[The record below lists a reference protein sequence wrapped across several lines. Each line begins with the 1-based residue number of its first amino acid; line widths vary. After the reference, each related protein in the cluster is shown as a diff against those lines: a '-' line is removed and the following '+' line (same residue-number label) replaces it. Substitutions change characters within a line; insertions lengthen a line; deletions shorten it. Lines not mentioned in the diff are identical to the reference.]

1 MKLYHYVS
9 KGNNVLTKGLLSFAK
24 NPDADIAYYT
34 KRSKASSHQGIV
46 DWMERCLS
54 GRSRGIRFFSEPIKW
69 TPDSLS
75 LKEFINNADMFSVD
89 LDALSKDGL
98 IEAVYLSPAVA
109 IDPLTPPQTG
119 KGISGVDEQ
128 LIKLKNISEISFC
141 PIDWSVCNDKMGRR
155 FAFVPYYLLIIKG
168 GIIPPQYLTLEK

>member
-1 MKLYHYVS
+1 MKLYHYVT

-24 NPDADIAYYT
+24 NPYADIAYYI
-34 KRSKASSHQGIV
+34 KRSQANTHHGIV
-46 DWMERCLS
+46 NWMENCFP

-69 TPDSLS
+69 TQDSLS
-75 LKEFINNADMFSVD
+75 LKEFIDNADMFSVD
-89 LDALSKDGL
+89 LDALSNDGL
-98 IEAVYLSPAVA
+98 IEAVYLSPAIEVDSFA
-109 IDPLTPPQTG
+109 PPQTS

-128 LIKLKNISEISFC
+128 LVKLKNISEINFC

-168 GIIPPQYLTLEK
+168 GTIPPQYLTLEK

>member
-98 IEAVYLSPAVA
+98 IEAIYLSAALP
-109 IDPLTPPQTG
+109 IDSNTNNPQYFN
-119 KGISGVDEQ
+119 VDEQ
-128 LIKLKNISEISFC
+128 LVKLKNISEIDFQ

-155 FAFVPYYLLIIKG
+155 FAFIPYYLLIIKG